1 MSSSVKR
8 SALPGPHIKLD
19 HRPFLPTCV
28 TLYSIHI
35 ISALHIWQVVILQP
49 HLSER
54 ADHRRAPQKVFALAP
69 QVIDSRVRGRIIA
82 HPGAPGLLPLA
93 QSVMFG
99 YLRLLT

>member
-1 MSSSVKR
+1 MRHAVQYPYYIR
-8 SALPGPHIKLD
+8 IA
-19 HRPFLPTCV
+19 
-28 TLYSIHI
+28 YM
-35 ISALHIWQVVILQP
+35 AVVIFQP

-54 ADHRRAPQKVFALAP
+54 AYHRRAPQKVFVLAP

-82 HPGAPGLLPLA
+82 HPGAPGLLFLA